1 MNPLNTR
8 RHFLKQAGAASAV
21 LSTLGTPLLG
31 QEAAQPAT
39 PKKTVRVGFVG
50 VGSKGS
56 QHVGNLMRMEG
67 VELRAVC
74 DIVDLQCR
82 ETQEQAKR
90 LGLRPPTI
98 YSRGE
103 RDFERMCAEEELDL
117 VYTATPWEWH
127 VPVCLAAMKNGKHA
141 ATEIPA
147 AYTLEE
153 CWQLVE
159 TSEKTGRHLCMME
172 NVNYMPDEL
181 VIYNMV
187 RRGVFGELIHG
198 EGGYLHDTRNLKFAT
213 VGDGLWLG
221 NHHALR
227 NGNLYPCHGIGPLAW
242 YMNIN
247 HGDRFDF
254 LVSMSSKAR
263 GLDLYAEAHLPAD
276 HPKRKRKY
284 LNGDVNTCLIRTAN
298 GLTITLTHDTDAPRP
313 YSRINLVQ
321 GTKGLV
327 SGWPQMAVSLE
338 IPGNPHPPWLPGD
351 KFRTQHASA
360 LRTHAKEVHAKLPG
374 IAKDFGRILEGAV
387 WHYGPD
393 YDVRHGDFLE
403 DYRLVEA
410 LRSGVAPDFDVYDA
424 ATWSSIAVLS
434 EKSVA
439 DRSRPVDFPDF
450 TKGKWKTSPP
460 IKIMGV

>member
-1 MNPLNTR
+1 
-8 RHFLKQAGAASAV
+8 
-21 LSTLGTPLLG
+21 
-31 QEAAQPAT
+31 
-39 PKKTVRVGFVG
+39 
-50 VGSKGS
+50 
-56 QHVGNLMRMEG
+56 
-67 VELRAVC
+67 VC

-159 TSEKTGRHLCMME
+159 TAEKTGRHLCMME

-181 VIYNMV
+181 IIYNMV

-263 GLDLYAEAHLPAD
+263 GLDLYAEAHLPPD
-276 HPKRKRKY
+276 HPKRLRKY
-284 LNGDVNTCLIRTAN
+284 LNGDVNSCLIRTAN
-298 GLTITLTHDTDAPRP
+298 GLTITLTHDTDSPRP

-338 IPGNPHPPWLPGD
+338 IPGNPHPPWEPGD
-351 KFRTQHASA
+351 KFRSQHEGA
-360 LRTHAKEVHAKLPG
+360 LRTHAKEIHVKLPG
-374 IAKDFGRILEGAV
+374 IAKDFGPILKGAV

-393 YDVRHGDFLE
+393 PEVRGGDFLE

-410 LRSGVAPDFDVYDA
+410 LRSGVAPDFDVYDV

-450 TKGKWKTSPP
+450 TKGKWKTTPP

>member
-1 MNPLNTR
+1 MNSSR
-8 RHFLKQAGAASAV
+8 RDFLKESGAAAAAM
-21 LSTLGTPLLG
+21 TLGTQLIG
-31 QEAAQPAT
+31 QEPTKPAA
-39 PKKTVRVGFVG
+39 KKTVRVGFVG
-50 VGSKGS
+50 VGVKGS
-56 QHVGNLMRMEG
+56 SHVGHLLRMEG
-67 VELRAVC
+67 VDLRAVC

-90 LGLRPPTI
+90 LGKRPPTI

-147 AYTLEE
+147 AYTIDE

-181 VIYNMV
+181 IIYNMV
-187 RRGVFGELIHG
+187 RRGVFGELIHA
-198 EGGYLHDTRNLKFAT
+198 EGGYLHDTRQLKMNDF
-213 VGDGLWLG
+213 GDGLWLG
-221 NHHALR
+221 NHHATR

-242 YMNIN
+242 YLNIN
-247 HGDRFDF
+247 HGDRLDF

-263 GLDLYAEAHLPAD
+263 GLDLYAAAHLPTD
-276 HPKRKRKY
+276 NPKRKRKY
-284 LNGDVNTCLIRTAN
+284 LNGDVNTCLIRTVN
-298 GLTITLTHDTDAPRP
+298 GISITLTHNTDSPRP
-313 YSRINLVQ
+313 YSRVNLVQ
-321 GTKGLV
+321 GTEGLV

-338 IPGNPHPPWLPGD
+338 IPGNPHPSWEPGE
-351 KFRTQHASA
+351 KYRLQHESA
-360 LRTHAKEVHAKLPG
+360 LRTHAKAVHAKLPG
-374 IAKDFGRILEGAV
+374 IAKDFGRILDGAV

-393 YDVRHGDFLE
+393 HEVREGDFLE

-410 LRSGVAPDFDVYDA
+410 LRSGIAPDFDVYDA
-424 ATWSSIAVLS
+424 ATWSSIAPLS

-439 DRSRPVDFPDF
+439 NRSRPVDFPDF
-450 TKGKWKTSPP
+450 TKGKWKTTPP
-460 IKIMGV
+460 IKLMGV

>member
-1 MNPLNTR
+1 MNSSR
-8 RHFLKQAGAASAV
+8 RDFLKLSGAAGVAAT
-21 LSTLGTPLLG
+21 TLGTQLVG
-31 QEAAQPAT
+31 QEPAKST
-39 PKKTVRVGFVG
+39 PKKPLRIGFVG

-67 VELRAVC
+67 VEIRAVC

-90 LGLRPPTI
+90 LGRYVPTI

-103 RDFERMCAEEELDL
+103 RDYERMCAEEELDL
-117 VYTATPWEWH
+117 VYTATPWELH

-147 AYTLEE
+147 AYTVEE

-198 EGGYLHDTRNLKFAT
+198 EGGYLHDTRQLKLNDH
-213 VGDGLWLG
+213 GDGLWLG
-221 NHHALR
+221 NHHATR
-227 NGNLYPCHGIGPLAW
+227 NGNLYPCHGFGPLAW

-247 HGDRFDF
+247 RGDRLDF

-263 GLDLYAEAHLPAD
+263 GLDLYAAAHLPAG
-276 HPKRKRKY
+276 HPKRTRKY
-284 LNGDVNTCLIRTAN
+284 INGDVNTCLIRTVN
-298 GLTITLTHDTDAPRP
+298 GLSITLTHDTDLPRP

-327 SGWPQMAVSLE
+327 SGWPKMAVSLE
-338 IPGNPHPPWLPGD
+338 VPGNPHPPLG
-351 KFRTQHASA
+351 
-360 LRTHAKEVHAKLPG
+360 
-374 IAKDFGRILEGAV
+374 
-387 WHYGPD
+387 
-393 YDVRHGDFLE
+393 VR
-403 DYRLVEA
+403 
-410 LRSGVAPDFDVYDA
+410 
-424 ATWSSIAVLS
+424 
-434 EKSVA
+434 
-439 DRSRPVDFPDF
+439 
-450 TKGKWKTSPP
+450 
-460 IKIMGV
+460 

>member
-1 MNPLNTR
+1 MKPMNTR

-31 QEAAQPAT
+31 QEATQPAA
-39 PKKTVRVGFVG
+39 PKKTLRVGFVG
-50 VGSKGS
+50 VGVKGS
-56 QHVGNLMRMEG
+56 SHAGHLMRMEG

-187 RRGVFGELIHG
+187 RRGVLGELIHG

-263 GLDLYAEAHLPAD
+263 GLDLYAEAHLPVD
-276 HPKRKRKY
+276 HPKRQRKY
-284 LNGDVNTCLIRTAN
+284 LNGDVNTCLIRTVN
-298 GLTITLTHDTDAPRP
+298 GLTITLTHDTDSPRP
-313 YSRINLVQ
+313 YSRVNLVQ

-338 IPGNPHPPWLPGD
+338 IPGNPHPAWLPGD
-351 KFRTQHASA
+351 KFRVEHASA
-360 LRTHAKEVHAKLPG
+360 LRTQAKEAHAKLPG

-393 YDVRHGDFLE
+393 HDVQHGDFLE
-403 DYRLVEA
+403 DYRLIEA
-410 LRSGVAPDFDVYDA
+410 LRSGTAPDFDVYDA

-450 TKGKWKTSPP
+450 TRGKWKTTPP
-460 IKIMGV
+460 IQIMGV

>member
-1 MNPLNTR
+1 MNPLNPLNTR

-21 LSTLGTPLLG
+21 LTTLGATLVG
-31 QEAAQPAT
+31 QEAARPAA
-39 PKKTVRVGFVG
+39 PKKTLHVGFVG
-50 VGSKGS
+50 IGVKGS
-56 QHVGNLMRMEG
+56 SHVGHLLRMEG

-82 ETQEQAKR
+82 EVQEQAKR

-117 VYTATPWEWH
+117 VYTATPWEVH

-187 RRGVFGELIHG
+187 RRGVLGELIHG
-198 EGGYLHDTRNLKFAT
+198 EGGYLHDTRGLKFAT
-213 VGDGLWLG
+213 TGEGLWLG
-221 NHHALR
+221 KHHAER

-276 HPKRKRKY
+276 HPKWQRKY
-284 LNGDVNTCLIRTAN
+284 LNGDVNTCLIRTVN
-298 GLTITLTHDTDAPRP
+298 GLSISPVERSNNSTFASGCVWVKFSTATDRMP
-313 YSRINLVQ
+313 L
-321 GTKGLV
+321 
-327 SGWPQMAVSLE
+327 
-338 IPGNPHPPWLPGD
+338 
-351 KFRTQHASA
+351 AS
-360 LRTHAKEVHAKLPG
+360 
-374 IAKDFGRILEGAV
+374 EGA
-387 WHYGPD
+387 
-393 YDVRHGDFLE
+393 
-403 DYRLVEA
+403 
-410 LRSGVAPDFDVYDA
+410 
-424 ATWSSIAVLS
+424 
-434 EKSVA
+434 
-439 DRSRPVDFPDF
+439 
-450 TKGKWKTSPP
+450 
-460 IKIMGV
+460 

>member
-1 MNPLNTR
+1 MNANR
-8 RHFLKQAGAASAV
+8 REFLQTATSASAV
-21 LSTLGTPLLG
+21 MALAGPAALSAQTP
-31 QEAAQPAT
+31 AAA
-39 PKKTVRVGFVG
+39 PKQTVRLGFVG
-50 VGSKGS
+50 VGMKGS
-56 QHVGNLMRMEG
+56 SHVGHLLRMEG

-117 VYTATPWEWH
+117 VYTATPWEVH

-198 EGGYLHDTRNLKFAT
+198 EGGYLHDTRNLKFAS

-221 NHHALR
+221 NHHATR

-247 HGDRFDF
+247 RGDRFDF

-263 GLDLYAEAHLPAD
+263 GLDLYAEAHLPLD

-298 GLTITLTHDTDAPRP
+298 GLTITLTHDTDSPRP
-313 YSRINLVQ
+313 YSRINLAQ

-338 IPGNPHPPWLPGD
+338 IPGNPHPPWEPGD
-351 KFRTQHASA
+351 KYRAEHQSA
-360 LRTHAKEVHAKLPG
+360 LWIHGKEVHAKLPG
-374 IAKDFGRILEGAV
+374 IAQDFGLILQGAV
-387 WHYGPD
+387 WDYRPD
-393 YDVRHGDFLE
+393 HDLRHGDFLE

-410 LRSGVAPDFDVYDA
+410 LRAGIAPDFDVYDA
-424 ATWSSIAVLS
+424 AAWSSIAVLS
-434 EKSVA
+434 EQSVA